1 MGLIVSAYGPLLGHL
16 PRRFGVSLPVA
27 GATISIHFAG
37 SLIGVFVAMRSMHAW
52 PARNTVVAA
61 MGCVAAG
68 CAAVA
73 LAPSWPAFVGAVFV
87 IGVGFGAL
95 VLGLNQIVA
104 YSQATHSATLLRTL
118 EIRYL
123 RGTDDGTHVAST
135 RQ

>member
-1 MGLIVSAYGPLLGHL
+1 MGLIVSAYGPLLEHL
-16 PRRFGVSLPVA
+16 TRRFGVSLPVA

-95 VLGLNQIVA
+95 RSEERRVGKEGEVREGWCVV
-104 YSQATHSATLLRTL
+104 TWW
-118 EIRYL
+118 
-123 RGTDDGTHVAST
+123 VVW
-135 RQ
+135 